1 MGRNRLVTFVVW
13 IMSEEA
19 FVRRAS
25 GLVRTLGWWD
35 SFGIG
40 FAQVVLGVG
49 MVFAYFAIPSTLPH
63 ASIPGGL
70 LLLLV
75 VLLPILIVYTQLAFA
90 MPRSGGDYVY
100 NSRILHPAIGF
111 MTNWLAVFVV
121 VLNLPMFSDMITTWP
136 LPSLLTDLG
145 YGQAASM
152 FSDLTVRF
160 IMDSILMFIVT
171 LMLII
176 PLRTYAKIQTV
187 LVLFAL
193 VSPFVMLGAISIGHD
208 AFVSMWNAVSSVPY
222 DSIINSAK
230 EAGFVTP
237 AVDVTQTAMSAILFG
252 FYLFTVGPVHI
263 AGELKDIKK
272 SIFGGVLGAVML
284 SWLIFL
290 IGSIVYMNTL
300 GFDFANALIFLGAK
314 SPVNPPLLNSII
326 GFVYHNPM
334 LSAVIDLSLIAGA
347 FVVITTSMLIIS
359 RWIFAWS
366 FDRIAPAKLAEVHKK
381 YHTPHVTILILWVVG
396 ELLLF
401 VVLYTGVVGSIL
413 NAALGLAI
421 FFIPG
426 LVSGT
431 VFPYRKKQLF
441 ENSPEFTKKKI
452 GNIPVI
458 TICGAISTIGMIVIL
473 VVVLANPQLG
483 FPLTPMSG
491 AFMIGYW
498 FLGLVIYLIAYAYRK
513 SQGIDIGA
521 AFKEIPPE

>member
-1 MGRNRLVTFVVW
+1 
-13 IMSEEA
+13 MSEQA
-19 FVRRAS
+19 FVRKAS
-25 GLVRTLGWWD
+25 GLVRTLSWWD

-49 MVFAYFAIPSTLPH
+49 MVFVYYATPSTLPH

-70 LLLLV
+70 LILLV
-75 VLLPILIVYTQLAFA
+75 VLLPILIVYSQLAFA

-121 VLNLPMFSDMITTWP
+121 VLNLPMFSDMVTTWP

-145 YGQAASM
+145 YAQLASA

-160 IMDSILMFIVT
+160 VVDSILMILVT
-171 LMLII
+171 AMLIV
-176 PLRTYAKIQTV
+176 PLKTYAKIQTV

-208 AFVSMWNAVSSVPY
+208 AFVSMWNAASPISY
-222 DSIINSAK
+222 DAVLSSAK
-230 EAGFVTP
+230 DAGFATP
-237 AVDVTQTAMSAILFG
+237 TIDVTQTAMSAILFG

-272 SIFGGVLGAVML
+272 SIFGGVLGAVMF
-284 SWLIFL
+284 SWLIFFV
-290 IGSIVYMNTL
+290 GAIVYMNTL
-300 GFDFANALIFLGAK
+300 GFDFANALIFLRAK

-326 GFVYHNPM
+326 GFVYHNPL
-334 LSAVIDLSLIAGA
+334 LSAVIDLSLMAGA

-359 RWIFAWS
+359 RWIFAWA
-366 FDRIAPAKLAEVHKK
+366 FDRIAPMKLAEVHSK
-381 YHTPHVTILILWVVG
+381 YHTPYITILILWVVG
-396 ELLLF
+396 ELLLIA
-401 VVLYTGVVGSIL
+401 VLYTGVIGAIL

-441 ENSPEFTKKKI
+441 ESSPEFTKKKI
-452 GNIPVI
+452 AGIPLI
-458 TICGAISTIGMIVIL
+458 TICGAISTIGVLVIL